1 MNPLQQLAA
10 SGQAAW
16 FDYIRRSLITGGELQ
31 RMVERDGLRGV
42 TANPTIFE
50 KAITG
55 SRDYVD
61 ELRELAQER
70 TLNAVAIYERVAIKD
85 VQLAADI
92 MMPAYH
98 ATAGRDGYVSL
109 EVSPALAHD
118 TDGTCEQARRLWRAL
133 DRPNV
138 MIQVPATAAGIPA
151 IEQLIS
157 AGINVN
163 VTLIFSREVYDQVA
177 EAYISGVEWMATA
190 GGDVRRVA
198 SVASFF
204 VSRIDTAIDALAS
217 GRLAEK
223 DALSTQTRL
232 QDVLGSVAVAN
243 ARLAYAR
250 YKAILNEPR
259 WKALEKRG
267 ARSQRLLWASTGTK
281 NPRYRDVYY
290 VEELIGPDTVNTIPP
305 TTYGAF
311 RDHGRV
317 RSSLEEN
324 LEAARETM
332 RVLQDERG
340 ISLREV
346 TDRLLED
353 GLRLFAQAFDKQ
365 LAAVVAPR
373 HAPCRPVLNRQNTSL
388 PRDLGALMD
397 EAVDEWQRR
406 GKVERL
412 WAGDASL
419 WSGTDEGEWMGWLAV
434 TEDQLAHL
442 DHLRRIVRSVRE
454 EGFTDALLLGMG
466 GSSLCP
472 EVLSKT
478 FGQIDGAPKL
488 HVLDSTDPAQIRWFE
503 GQIDVERTLFI
514 VSSKSGSTLEP
525 NILKQYFFDRVSQ
538 HVGPNAAGTHFIAI
552 TDPGS
557 KLENVATRDEFRGVF
572 HGVPSIGGRYS
583 ALSDCG
589 MIPAAVMGLD
599 VERLLDRA
607 DEMVHACA
615 ACVPVAE
622 NPGVALGL
630 LLGVAGRRGRDK
642 ITLITSPGIS
652 DLGAW
657 LEQLLAESTGK
668 DGRGLIPVDGE
679 RLGAATVYGTDRLFV
694 YLRLEVAPN
703 RDQDFAVERLERG
716 GHPVVRIDLRDPY
729 DVGQEFFRWEI
740 ATAVAASI
748 LGINPFNQPDVEASK
763 NTTRTLTEA
772 YEASG
777 SLPAETPFVEDDGFA
792 LFTDEA
798 NVAAL
803 RATAGG
809 LTPEAILR
817 AHLDRLSSGNYFA
830 LLAYIEM
837 TESHHKEL
845 QAIRHRVRDAKRV
858 ATCLGYGPRFLHS
871 TGQAYKG
878 GPNTGVFLQVTCE
891 DAVDLPVPG
900 QGYSFGVVKA
910 AQARGD
916 FQVLAERERRA
927 LRVHLGP
934 DVGRGLTR
942 VRQILERVVK

>member
-10 SGQAAW
+10 SGQTVW

-31 RMVERDGLRGV
+31 RMVGRDGLRGV
-42 TANPTIFE
+42 TANAAIVE
-50 KAITG
+50 KVITG
-55 SRDYVD
+55 SLDYVD
-61 ELRELAQER
+61 ELRELAQDR
-70 TLNAVAIYERVAIKD
+70 TLDAVAIYERVAIKD

-92 MMPAYH
+92 MMPVYH

-118 TDGTCEQARRLWRAL
+118 TDGTCEEARRLWRAL

-138 MIQVPATAAGIPA
+138 MIKVPATPAGIPA
-151 IEQLIS
+151 IQQLIS
-157 AGINVN
+157 EGVNVN

-177 EAYISGVEWMATA
+177 EAYISGIEWMATA

-204 VSRIDTAIDALAS
+204 VSRIDTAINALVS
-217 GRLAEK
+217 GRIA
-223 DALSTQTRL
+223 DADDGSTQTRL
-232 QDVLGSVAVAN
+232 QDGLGTVAVAN
-243 ARLAYAR
+243 ARLAYER
-250 YKAILNEPR
+250 YNAILNEPR

-317 RSSLEEN
+317 RPSLEEN

-332 RVLQDERG
+332 RVLEDERG

-353 GLRLFAQAFDKQ
+353 GLRFLDQAFDKL
-365 LAAVVAPR
+365 LAAVIAPR
-373 HAPCRPVLNRQNTSL
+373 HAPCRPVLNRQSTSL

-397 EAVDEWQRR
+397 EAIGEWQRR

-419 WSGTDEGEWMGWLAV
+419 WSGTDEREWMGWLAV

-442 DHLRRIVRSVRE
+442 DHLRRIVRDVRE

-472 EVLSKT
+472 EVLSTT
-478 FGQIDGAPKL
+478 FGQMDGAPKL
-488 HVLDSTDPAQIRWFE
+488 HVLDSTDPAQIRRFE
-503 GQIDVERTLFI
+503 GQIDVGRTLFI

-525 NILKQYFFDRVSQ
+525 SIFKQYFFDRVKQ
-538 HVGPNAAGTHFIAI
+538 HVGPDAAGTHFIAI

-557 KLENVATRDEFRGVF
+557 KLENVAARDEFRRVF

-583 ALSDCG
+583 ALSDFG
-589 MIPAAVMGLD
+589 MIPAAILGLD

-630 LLGVAGRRGRDK
+630 LLGVAGRQGRDK
-642 ITLITSPGIS
+642 VTLITSPGIS
-652 DLGAW
+652 GLGAW

-668 DGRGLIPVDGE
+668 HGRGLIPVDGE
-679 RLGAATVYGTDRLFV
+679 RLGTAAVYGADRLFV
-694 YLRLEVAPN
+694 YLRLETAPN
-703 RDQDFAVERLERG
+703 RDQDFAVERLAKG

-740 ATAVAASI
+740 ATAVAGSI
-748 LGINPFNQPDVEASK
+748 LGINPFNQPDVEVSK
-763 NTTRTLTEA
+763 VATRTLTEA

-777 SLPAETPFVEDDGFA
+777 SLPTETPFVEDDGFT
-792 LFTDEA
+792 LFTDEV

-803 RATAGG
+803 KATAGG
-809 LTPEAILR
+809 LTAEAVLR

-830 LLAYIEM
+830 LLAYVEM
-837 TESHHKEL
+837 SESHHKEL
-845 QAIRHRVRDAKRV
+845 QTMRHLVRDAKRV
-858 ATCLGYGPRFLHS
+858 ATCLSYGPRFLHS

-891 DAVDLPVPG
+891 DAADLPVPG

-910 AQARGD
+910 AQAHGD
-916 FQVLAERERRA
+916 FRVLAERERRA
-927 LRVHLGP
+927 LRVHLGS
-934 DVGRGLTR
+934 DVGHGLTR
-942 VRQILERVVK
+942 VRQMLERVVE

>member
-10 SGQAAW
+10 SGQAVW

-42 TANPTIFE
+42 TANSAIFE

-55 SRDYVD
+55 SCDYVD
-61 ELRELAQER
+61 ELRELAQDR
-70 TLNAVAIYERVAIKD
+70 TLDAVAIYERVAIKD
-85 VQLAADI
+85 VQLSADI
-92 MMPAYH
+92 MMPVYH
-98 ATAGRDGYVSL
+98 ATAWRDGYISV
-109 EVSPALAHD
+109 EVSPALAHE

-138 MIQVPATAAGIPA
+138 MIKVPATPAGIQA

-157 AGINVN
+157 EGINVN

-177 EAYISGVEWMATA
+177 EAYINGVDWMATA

-204 VSRIDTAIDALAS
+204 VSRIDTAIDALVS
-217 GRLAEK
+217 GRLAET
-223 DALSTQTRL
+223 DDLSMQTRL
-232 QDVLGSVAVAN
+232 QDVLGTVAVAN
-243 ARLAYAR
+243 ARLAYER

-281 NPRYRDVYY
+281 NSRYGDVYY
-290 VEELIGPDTVNTIPP
+290 VEELIGPDTVNTIPSA
-305 TTYGAF
+305 TYGAF

-317 RSSLEEN
+317 RPSLEEN

-340 ISLREV
+340 IVLREV

-353 GLRLFAQAFDKQ
+353 GLRLFAQAFDKL
-365 LAAVVAPR
+365 LAAVIAPR
-373 HAPCRPVLNRQNTSL
+373 HAPCRPVLNRQSTSL
-388 PRDLGALMD
+388 PRDLGAVMD
-397 EAVDEWQRR
+397 EAVGDWQRR
-406 GKVERL
+406 AKVERL

-419 WSGTDEGEWMGWLAV
+419 WSGTDEREWMGWLAV

-442 DHLRRIVRSVRE
+442 DHLHRIVRDVRE

-472 EVLSKT
+472 EVLSTT
-478 FGQIDGAPKL
+478 FGQMDEAPKF
-488 HVLDSTDPAQIRWFE
+488 HVLDSTDPAQIRRFE
-503 GQIDVERTLFI
+503 SQIDVRRTLFI

-525 NILKQYFFDRVSQ
+525 NIFKQYFFDRVSQ
-538 HVGPNAAGTHFIAI
+538 HVGPDAAGTHFIAI

-557 KLENVATRDEFRGVF
+557 KLENVATRDEFRRIF
-572 HGVPSIGGRYS
+572 PGVPTIGGRYS
-583 ALSDCG
+583 ALSDFG
-589 MIPAAVMGLD
+589 LIPAAVMGLD

-642 ITLITSPGIS
+642 VTLITSPGIS
-652 DLGAW
+652 GLGAW
-657 LEQLLAESTGK
+657 LEQLLGESTGK
-668 DGRGLIPVDGE
+668 NGRGLIPVDGE
-679 RLGAATVYGTDRLFV
+679 RLGAPAVYGSDRLFV
-694 YLRLEVAPN
+694 YLRLEAAPN

-716 GHPVVRIDLRDPY
+716 GHPVVRIDLRDQY

-740 ATAVAASI
+740 ATAVAGSI
-748 LGINPFNQPDVEASK
+748 LETNPFNQPDVEASK
-763 NTTRTLTEA
+763 VATRTLTEA
-772 YEASG
+772 YEKSG
-777 SLPAETPFVEDDGFA
+777 SLPAETPFVKGDWFT
-792 LFTDEA
+792 LFTDEV

-803 RATAGG
+803 RATAGE
-809 LTPEAILR
+809 LTAEAILR
-817 AHLDRLSSGNYFA
+817 AHLNRLSSGNYFA
-830 LLAYIEM
+830 LLAYVEM
-837 TESHHKEL
+837 SESHHKEL
-845 QAIRHRVRDAKRV
+845 QAIRHRVRDTKRV

-891 DAVDLPVPG
+891 DAADLSVPG

-942 VRQILERVVK
+942 VRQILERVVE

>member
-10 SGQAAW
+10 SGQAVW
-16 FDYIRRSLITGGELQ
+16 FDYIRRSVITGGELQ

-42 TANPTIFE
+42 TANAALFE
-50 KAITG
+50 KVITG
-55 SRDYVD
+55 SLDYVD
-61 ELRELAQER
+61 ELRELAQDR
-70 TLNAVAIYERVAIKD
+70 TLDAVAIYEQVAIKD

-92 MMPAYH
+92 MMPVYN
-98 ATAGRDGYVSL
+98 ATAWRDGYVSL

-118 TDGTCEQARRLWRAL
+118 TDGTCEEARRLWRAL

-138 MIQVPATAAGIPA
+138 MIKVPATPAGIPA
-151 IEQLIS
+151 IEQLIKE
-157 AGINVN
+157 GINVN

-177 EAYISGVEWMATA
+177 EAYISGIEWMATTD
-190 GGDVRRVA
+190 GNVRRVA

-204 VSRIDTAIDALAS
+204 VSRIDTAINALVS
-217 GRLAEK
+217 GRIAHA
-223 DALSTQTRL
+223 DDRSTQTRL
-232 QDVLGSVAVAN
+232 QDGLGTIAVAN
-243 ARLAYAR
+243 ARLAYER
-250 YKAILNEPR
+250 YNAILREAR

-267 ARSQRLLWASTGTK
+267 ARSQRLLWASTGAK
-281 NPRYRDVYY
+281 NPGYRDVYY
-290 VEELIGPDTVNTIPP
+290 VEELIGPDTVNMIPP

-317 RSSLEEN
+317 RPSLEEN

-332 RVLQDERG
+332 RVLEDEHG

-353 GLRLFAQAFDKQ
+353 GLRLFDQAFDKL
-365 LAAVVAPR
+365 LAAVIAPR
-373 HAPCRPVLNRQNTSL
+373 HAPCRPVLNRQSMSL
-388 PRDLGALMD
+388 PLDLGALMD
-397 EAVDEWQRR
+397 EAMGESQRR

-412 WAGDASL
+412 WTGDASL
-419 WSGTDEGEWMGWLAV
+419 WSGTDEREWMGWLAV

-442 DHLRRIVRSVRE
+442 DHLRRIVRDVRE

-472 EVLSKT
+472 EVLSTT
-478 FGQIDGAPKL
+478 FGQMDGAPKL
-488 HVLDSTDPAQIRWFE
+488 HVLDSTDPAQIRRFE
-503 GQIDVERTLFI
+503 SQIDVGRTLFI

-525 NILKQYFFDRVSQ
+525 NIFKQYFFDRVRQ
-538 HVGPNAAGTHFIAI
+538 HVGPDTAGTHFIAI

-557 KLENVATRDEFRGVF
+557 ELENVAARDEFRRVF
-572 HGVPSIGGRYS
+572 YGVPSIGGRYS
-583 ALSDCG
+583 ALSDFG
-589 MIPAAVMGLD
+589 MIPAAILGLD

-630 LLGVAGRRGRDK
+630 LLGVAGRQGRDK

-652 DLGAW
+652 GLGAW

-679 RLGAATVYGTDRLFV
+679 RLGAASVYGTDRLFV
-694 YLRLEVAPN
+694 YLRLEAAPN
-703 RDQDFAVERLERG
+703 RDQDFAVERLKKG

-740 ATAVAASI
+740 ATAVAGSI
-748 LGINPFNQPDVEASK
+748 LGINPFNQPDVEVSK
-763 NTTRTLTEA
+763 VATRTLTEA

-777 SLPAETPFVEDDGFA
+777 SLPTETPFVEDDGFT
-792 LFTDEA
+792 LFTDEV

-803 RATAGG
+803 KATAGG
-809 LTPEAILR
+809 LTAEAVLR
-817 AHLDRLSSGNYFA
+817 VHLDRLSSGNYFA
-830 LLAYIEM
+830 LLAYVEM
-837 TESHHKEL
+837 SESHHKEL
-845 QAIRHRVRDAKRV
+845 QTIRHRVRDAKRV
-858 ATCLGYGPRFLHS
+858 ATCLSYGPRFLHS

-891 DAVDLPVPG
+891 DTADLPVPG

-916 FQVLAERERRA
+916 FRVLAERERRA
-927 LRVHLGP
+927 LRVHLGS
-934 DVGRGLTR
+934 DVGHGLTR
-942 VRQILERVVK
+942 MRQMLERVVE